1 MRIRFDSSRLKAALL
16 TFLLLVVGS
25 GAVMAG
31 SIRISDILEED
42 FDEVMAT
49 LDRDALLTMPV
60 NDAIWFM
67 DHSFDLRFHEKD
79 LFNRFLEGR
88 DTLQDLVNVEVF
100 YKIIFAISPD
110 VTKEYCQRIRNITG
124 LESIKDECQKTVAG
138 FLTRG
143 YGERFDKS
151 LYRPED
157 LDVLY
162 FYTEQD
168 RLVGADTIGPTSG
181 PRLHRLAQ
189 LEGNHMYQD
198 FPALTASSMPCS
210 HAAQQQ
216 PEIARATAEVC
227 NGGEITQESIDA
239 AEFAPIM
246 QVALASCRERKD
258 QKQCIIVMGNSA
270 VYLGYC
276 SRPRS
281 LDPAVDWHSTRLF
294 RTCLAGYAVGPLKQA
309 AP

>member
-1 MRIRFDSSRLKAALL
+1 MRIRFYPSRLKAGLL
-16 TFLLLVVGS
+16 SFLLLVVGS
-25 GAVMAG
+25 GAVIAE
-31 SIRISDILEED
+31 SIRISGILEED

-67 DHSFDLRFHEKD
+67 DHSLDLSLHETD

-88 DTLQDLVNVEVF
+88 DALRDLVNVEVF
-100 YKIIFAISPD
+100 YKITFAVSPD
-110 VTKEYCQRIRNITG
+110 VTKEYCRRIRSITG
-124 LESIKDECQKTVAG
+124 LESIKDECQEVVAG

-157 LDVLY
+157 LDKLY
-162 FYTEQD
+162 PYTWSD
-168 RLVGADTIGPTSG
+168 RVISSDTIGPTSG
-181 PRLHRLAQ
+181 DRLRRLAE
-189 LEGNHMYQD
+189 LEGNHVYRD
-198 FPALTASSMPCS
+198 FPALVASTMPCS

-227 NGGEITQESIDA
+227 NGGEITQEAIDA

-246 QVALASCRERKD
+246 QVALASCRERED
-258 QKQCIIVMGNSA
+258 QKQCVIVMGNRA
-270 VYLGYC
+270 VHLGYC

-294 RTCLAGYAVGPLKQA
+294 RTCLAGYAVGPLKQV